1 MGLDFHERLSS
12 YAGTENKAEKGE
24 VLVLVL
30 GSSG

>member
-24 VLVLVL
+24 VLVL